1 MPNICVPRIRNV
13 NEIVYVPCISGSFS
27 YLVHM
32 GNIYGLCNYLY
43 IYIKRKNKLIKK
55 SFLWGFWFCFCVYR
69 ESHVPHRFELVTNLY
84 YPAIDCYSFTA

>member
-43 IYIKRKNKLIKK
+43 IYTHAHANRLKK
-55 SFLWGFWFCFCVYR
+55 VFCGAFGIFCFVCIGKVMCLIGL
-69 ESHVPHRFELVTNLY
+69 S
-84 YPAIDCYSFTA
+84 

>member
-43 IYIKRKNKLIKK
+43 IYTHTRTRKQIKK
-55 SFLWGFWFCFCVYR
+55 SFLWGFWDILFCVYR

-84 YPAIDCYSFTA
+84 